1 MFVYSNAIAC
11 FSIVDASPQ
20 CATDSDCDIDKQCY
34 QGSCRFAC
42 SVVVCGQNAVC
53 TPQFHKGVCEC
64 LRGYQGN
71 PTIACK
77 KGMLL
82 ASLYSLC
89 NFTKL
94 IISNFTIAEITLPPI
109 DYGCT
114 SNNDCPDY
122 TACQNR
128 KCINPCAADNV
139 CAPNAICTVSRHR
152 AICACPDGY
161 IGSPEISCSLR
172 KYYLFVKMKVSF
184 IQR

>member
-1 MFVYSNAIAC
+1 M

-82 ASLYSLC
+82 ECLEHYC
-89 NFTKL
+89 R
-94 IISNFTIAEITLPPI
+94 II
-109 DYGCT
+109 YG
-114 SNNDCPDY
+114 D
-122 TACQNR
+122 
-128 KCINPCAADNV
+128 
-139 CAPNAICTVSRHR
+139 
-152 AICACPDGY
+152 
-161 IGSPEISCSLR
+161 
-172 KYYLFVKMKVSF
+172 SF
-184 IQR
+184 LSYNS